1 LNVYLI
7 RHPRPLQVEGRCYG
21 REDVAISAAALD
33 ESVASIRAHR
43 DAQTLLHGEF
53 FSSPS
58 TRCRLLA
65 GALAAPRAVTPSD
78 DLMEMDFG
86 AWEGLAW
93 DAVPRAHLD
102 AWAADVWAYRPG
114 GAESASMVADRWL
127 RWSAWVQHSG
137 IATAVAV
144 THAGVIRVAKL
155 CTGAL
160 CHATFAQAVIEHGSV
175 HRIELAALRTPT

>member
-1 LNVYLI
+1 MNVYLI
-7 RHPRPLQVEGRCYG
+7 RHPRPLQVHGRCYG
-21 REDVAISAAALD
+21 REDVAIGAAALE

-58 TRCRLLA
+58 TRCLLLA
-65 GALAAPRAVTPSD
+65 RALAAPRAVTPSD

-93 DAVPRAHLD
+93 EVLPRADLD
-102 AWAADVWAYRPG
+102 AWAADVWNYRPG

-127 RWSAWVQHSG
+127 RWSASLRSSAIG
-137 IATAVAV
+137 TAVAV

-160 CHATFAQAVIEHGSV
+160 TLATFAQAVIEHGSV
-175 HRIELAALRTPT
+175 HRIELAALRTP

>member
-7 RHPRPLQVEGRCYG
+7 RHPRPLHVQGRCYG

-43 DAQTLLHGEF
+43 DAETLLHGEF

-58 TRCRLLA
+58 TRCLLLA
-65 GALAAPRAVTPSD
+65 RALAAPREVTPND
-78 DLMEMDFG
+78 DLQELDFG

-93 DAVPRAHLD
+93 DAVPRQELD
-102 AWAADVWAYRPG
+102 AWAAQVWDYRPG
-114 GAESASMVADRWL
+114 GAESAAMVADRWQ
-127 RWSAWVQHSG
+127 RWSAGLQRSG
-137 IATAVAV
+137 IRTAVAV

-160 CHATFAQAVIEHGSV
+160 TLATFAQAVIEHGSV
-175 HRIELAALRTPT
+175 HRIELAALRAP